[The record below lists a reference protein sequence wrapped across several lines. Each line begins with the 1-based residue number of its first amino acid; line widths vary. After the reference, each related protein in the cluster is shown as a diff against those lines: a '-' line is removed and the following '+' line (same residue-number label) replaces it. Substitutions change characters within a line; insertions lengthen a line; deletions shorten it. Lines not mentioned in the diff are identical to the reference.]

1 MDLDGWF
8 RHIRDRYAQHMK
20 CGKGCTAW
28 CYGLFDISLAD
39 ALETIRLERE
49 FQAKLD
55 LPGWTRIEQ
64 ASEVRRERDAAGRAD
79 EVEKVKNVEDL
90 RAEFESRSFLDLELF
105 RQRHI
110 DIPLAVFVNNVA
122 SGITETEWSGHSKRI
137 RVEPAFGRLA
147 VLQVRIAKQVGALR
161 RAGPDIGIIAGQ
173 IDRDR
178 SAGLKCTDRV
188 DRPSFSKF
196 PRAGEHEPVRM
207 MKARQPFLRAQVPD
221 VLRNVVFVKRRTGIG
236 SVVHRFRPCIIG
248 VESQSVG

>member
-1 MDLDGWF
+1 MCCRG
-8 RHIRDRYAQHMK
+8 
-20 CGKGCTAW
+20 
-28 CYGLFDISLAD
+28 GLF
-39 ALETIRLERE
+39 LEAARCRACASRTARDVSVSTLWAVIDRPYNCASLERE

-55 LPGWTRIEQ
+55 LPGWTRMEH
-64 ASEVRRERDAAGRAD
+64 ASEVRRERNAAGRAD

-110 DIPLAVFVNNVA
+110 DIPLAVFINNVA
-122 SGITETEWSGHSKRI
+122 PGIAETEWSRHSERI
-137 RVEPAFGRLA
+137 RVEPAFGCSA

-178 SAGLKCTDRV
+178 SACLKCADSV

-196 PRAGEHEPVRM
+196 PRAREHKPVRM
-207 MKARQPFLRAQVPD
+207 MEARQSLLRAQVPD

-248 VESQSVG
+248 VESQPVG